1 MNTHQDTIVALATAP
16 GIGAIG
22 IIRISG
28 TAAFPIVNTLFPSKD
43 LNIQK
48 THTIHYGPLFKN
60 NQILDEV
67 NISEAGYKGSFGVMV
82 NYLYELKN
90 IEKNHE
96 DFVNN
101 KKVICSER
109 VKSYL

>member
-1 MNTHQDTIVALATAP
+1 MNIHQDTIVALATAP

-48 THTIHYGPLFKN
+48 THTIHYGHLLKKITCQSGAPFGDKIYLITIIPTMSA
-60 NQILDEV
+60 ILV
-67 NISEAGYKGSFGVMV
+67 SVLILG
-82 NYLYELKN
+82 
-90 IEKNHE
+90 
-96 DFVNN
+96 
-101 KKVICSER
+101 
-109 VKSYL
+109 